1 MTTVRFRPV
10 ITVLGIVSG
19 FIGGIGAL
27 TLLQQAGIV
36 YPTRDVTI
44 VAAVLGIAWGVLVP
58 SLRRFRRVR
67 RINRRLAALEAR
79 FAR

>member
-1 MTTVRFRPV
+1 MTTVRFRPA
-10 ITVLGIVSG
+10 ITVLGVLSG
-19 FIGGIGAL
+19 LIGGIGVL

-36 YPTRDVTI
+36 YPTRNVTL
-44 VAAVLGIAWGVLVP
+44 VAAALGIAWGVAVP
-58 SLRRFRRVR
+58 SLRRLRRIR